1 MTFILEEDGDDTIFA
16 DAWSDAVACPRER
29 IRLELAAKIAEFQ
42 KNDGKITVVPTGLM
56 TGTTEFCARLV
67 TNNGGKFTPAEVKA
81 YVQRKTDGLH
91 YKIRNGDAEAVEM
104 MKTLLDTAQN
114 TTALAKQLQCST
126 SRVQRLVDEYF
137 PADARA
143 DKFRHSDR
151 DMKKHVNELEL
162 VAKIR
167 KCLADGMV
175 GTWPICKACHSSFAA
190 VTTANKKYKLG
201 IPRGKTGRQPK
212 EKEAV

>member
-29 IRLELAAKIAEFQ
+29 IRQELAAKIAEFQ

-104 MKTLLDTAQN
+104 MKTLLDTAPHA
-114 TTALAKQLQCST
+114 TFLVKELQCSAN
-126 SRVQRLVDEYF
+126 RIQRLLAESF
-137 PADARA
+137 PDDPRA
-143 DKFRHSDR
+143 DKFRHADR
-151 DMKKHVNELEL
+151 DMKKQDHEQELI
-162 VAKIR
+162 AKIQQYM
-167 KCLADGMV
+167 AIGMI
-175 GTWPICKACHSSFAA
+175 GTYPIAKACGASF
-190 VTTANKKYKLG
+190 TTISLINKKYKLG
-201 IPRGKTGRQPK
+201 IPRGKTGRQAK
-212 EKEAV
+212 VVA